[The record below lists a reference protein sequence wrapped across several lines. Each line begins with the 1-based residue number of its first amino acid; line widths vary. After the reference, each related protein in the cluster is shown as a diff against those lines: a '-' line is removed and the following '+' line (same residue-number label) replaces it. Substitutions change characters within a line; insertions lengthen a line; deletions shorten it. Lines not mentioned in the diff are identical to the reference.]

1 MQCAAHLN
9 LGHVI
14 RVMDPPRKSTTT
26 TPTTTGTM
34 FPTDSDVSG
43 DFEFGTMF
51 SSA

>member
-26 TPTTTGTM
+26 TPTTTTM
-34 FPTDSDVSG
+34 FRTDSDVSG
-43 DFEFGTMF
+43 NFDFGTMF